1 MMEKKQQAEKKT
13 IFTPPKQQKRMG
25 RAPVKH

>member
-1 MMEKKQQAEKKT
+1 MMQQEKKQTNEP
-13 IFTPPKQQKRMG
+13 IFTIPKQQKRMG